1 MENVSIKEGMAL
13 QHAKTN
19 QIIRLLAIFDGNVYA
34 CKCGI
39 TKLEILYF
47 SVSELLNAMKKEEY
61 LLLEEQI
68 YLVDQNMLSASESK
82 KFLQYRNMCEDVY
95 SEYKYHIY
103 DLVSKKSKPII
114 DKYISDYKISRQY
127 FWKIFIRYLQSGM
140 RESSLIDQR
149 KFIKHDSNANVISV
163 GRKNQNGKTAIRITE
178 EDEKKFKK
186 YLRKYL
192 NSEVKTKN
200 AAYLDLIEHEYST
213 VVNQLNAEGVVEQKL
228 ILLPPEQRPSSRQ
241 FFTT

>member
-19 QIIRLLAIFDGNVYA
+19 QIIRLLTIFDGNVYA

-47 SVSELLNAMKKEEY
+47 SASELLNAMKKEEY
-61 LLLEEQI
+61 LLLEEQT

-103 DLVSKKSKPII
+103 DLVSKKPKPII

-127 FWKIFIRYLQSGM
+127 FWKIFIRYL
-140 RESSLIDQR
+140 
-149 KFIKHDSNANVISV
+149 
-163 GRKNQNGKTAIRITE
+163 
-178 EDEKKFKK
+178 
-186 YLRKYL
+186 
-192 NSEVKTKN
+192 
-200 AAYLDLIEHEYST
+200 
-213 VVNQLNAEGVVEQKL
+213 
-228 ILLPPEQRPSSRQ
+228 
-241 FFTT
+241 